1 MHTTASSHT
10 AVPKRKSDDDDSH
23 ESSYLIKAK
32 TRRLSNNLMSSQSGN
47 DQQVE
52 RRPLRQGGMRT
63 LTVPPSLS
71 PHGSRQ
77 ESTMRNANGPTIL
90 LEDAKLWAQ
99 FHSVG
104 NEMIIT
110 KGGRCLFPTLRF
122 RPICLDP
129 QALYS
134 IAIDIVQTVPHKFK
148 FKNGHWAP
156 VSLDAGSGG
165 ESEDMLV
172 PTCRAI
178 LHSSATQSGAFWIQQ
193 GISFAKIKLTNR
205 CPSSLR
211 SPSPGSSPDYPSV
224 PEGYFYL
231 NSFHQYQPRVHLI
244 KHSAEGQSVTTYLF
258 EETKFIAV
266 THYQSE
272 KVNSLKKN
280 YNPHAKGFK
289 DYETKL
295 AALRIRSGSVA
306 STTSSGTPTTTT
318 NDAIDIPTFRISVN
332 ERSGRAVVKSL
343 PATVRQ
349 SRGVIRTTGNRY
361 QIEEDE
367 DESPYDNGQ
376 EDDQVEEDEVE
387 CSSTA
392 DTSDSDLSDSDD
404 ESTYSTTSTTSLS
417 QVSSDA
423 ASPSQE
429 NQPPQSS
436 NSSSPLQL
444 LALFCSYILDSG
456 NLALNPA
463 EIVTHSE
470 TTEVQ
475 RFQTLVDAYE
485 IECKRLRE
493 VRNMLMSSDRECA
506 PAMRMI

>member
-1 MHTTASSHT
+1 
-10 AVPKRKSDDDDSH
+10 
-23 ESSYLIKAK
+23 
-32 TRRLSNNLMSSQSGN
+32 
-47 DQQVE
+47 
-52 RRPLRQGGMRT
+52 
-63 LTVPPSLS
+63 
-71 PHGSRQ
+71 
-77 ESTMRNANGPTIL
+77 
-90 LEDAKLWAQ
+90 
-99 FHSVG
+99 
-104 NEMIIT
+104 MIIT

-134 IAIDIVQTVPHKFK
+134 IAVDIVQTVPHKFK
-148 FKNGHWAP
+148 FKNGLWVP
-156 VSLDAGSGG
+156 VPLDAGSGG

-172 PTCRAI
+172 PTCRAL
-178 LHSSATQSGAFWIQQ
+178 LHSSATQSGAFWIQH

-205 CPSSLR
+205 CRSSFR
-211 SPSPGSSPDYPSV
+211 SPSPDSSLDYPSV
-224 PEGYFYL
+224 PEGHFSL

-244 KHSAEGQSVTTYLF
+244 KHSAEERSVTTYLF

-318 NDAIDIPTFRISVN
+318 NDAIDIPRFRISVN
-332 ERSGRAVVKSL
+332 ERSGRAVVKSW
-343 PATVRQ
+343 PAAGRHN
-349 SRGVIRTTGNRY
+349 RGVIRTSGDRF
-361 QIEEDE
+361 QIEDDE
-367 DESPYDNGQ
+367 DESPYYNGQ
-376 EDDQVEEDEVE
+376 EDEGE

-392 DTSDSDLSDSDD
+392 DTSDSDLSDSDN

-423 ASPSQE
+423 ASPFQE

-436 NSSSPLQL
+436 HSSSPLQL

-456 NLALNPA
+456 SLALNPA
-463 EIVTHSE
+463 EIVAIPQYSE
-470 TTEVQ
+470 TPEVQ
-475 RFQTLVDAYE
+475 RFQAMVDAYE

-493 VRNMLMSSDRECA
+493 VRNVLMSSDRECA
-506 PAMRMI
+506 PAIRMM